1 MTAIS
6 VYFSLLENVALEN
19 ILSFTMNQQ
28 VLSRNFELIISALK
42 ALGLQLSNFKGHGG
56 PAVDNSDILKELRR
70 MVESHEGKINEQEKR
85 SKLQEEQIAQQQRK
99 NQEQDE
105 LIAQQQKKNQEQ
117 DERLSGLEN
126 MIQFLKGE
134 IESLKKENQAF
145 KGKVELLE
153 VGRCFFKKKY
163 CLESVVEWE

>member
-1 MTAIS
+1 MSAIAVDFS
-6 VYFSLLENVALEN
+6 VLENVALEN

-42 ALGLQLSNFKGHGG
+42 ALGLQLANFKGQGG
-56 PAVDNSDILKELRR
+56 PIIDNSDLLKELKR
-70 MVESHEGKINEQEKR
+70 MVESHEYKINEQEKR
-85 SKLQEEQIAQQQRK
+85 SKHQEEQIAQQQKKNQEQDELIAQQQRK

-105 LIAQQQKKNQEQ
+105 
-117 DERLSGLEN
+117 RLTGLEN

-145 KGKVELLE
+145 KGKFEHLE
-153 VGRCFFKKKY
+153 VIILLDFLFKNT
-163 CLESVVEWE
+163 